1 MPLSTGARRL
11 AGAMLPALLLAACA
25 TPPQTKQLFLTP
37 GATLPASVE
46 LAQTPFFPQQRY
58 QCGPAALATVL
69 AAHAVS
75 VTPDELVERV
85 YLPALQGSLR
95 EEIAA
100 AARDHGM
107 LAYLLRPSL
116 ADLLEETAHGNPVLV
131 FQNLGLP
138 ILPKW
143 HYAVVIGYDLSSRE
157 IVLRSGTTR
166 RWRTTL
172 GTFERTWSRGDY
184 WALVILPAGDVPA
197 TALPAPYLQAARD
210 LEVSG
215 QLQAARVA
223 YRAATERWPDLA
235 AGWLSWGNSLYAD
248 GQSRESAAAFR
259 QATVLAPTDPRAWN
273 NLAYALLETACVIQA
288 QQAAAC
294 AVVLAPGEPEYLETQ
309 AEIAALAA
317 GTEAL
322 PVQCAPLQCPASLV
336 PENKQTPAL
345 Q

>member
-1 MPLSTGARRL
+1 MQLSTGARQL
-11 AGAMLPALLLAACA
+11 AGAILLALLLAACA
-25 TPPQTKQLFLTP
+25 TPPQTQQLFLTP
-37 GATLPASVE
+37 GDTLPARVE

-69 AAHAVS
+69 ASHAVS
-75 VTPDELVERV
+75 VTPDELVEHV
-85 YLPALQGSLR
+85 YIPALQGSVR

-107 LAYLLRPSL
+107 LAYPLHPSL

-131 FQNLGLP
+131 LQNIGLP

-143 HYAVVIGYDLSSRE
+143 HYAVVIGYDLASRE

-197 TALPAPYLQAARD
+197 SASPASYLQAARD
-210 LEVSG
+210 LEVTG
-215 QLQAARVA
+215 QVKAARTA
-223 YRAATERWPDLA
+223 YRAATERWPDLP

-248 GQSRESAAAFR
+248 GQFSESATAFR
-259 QATVLAPTDPRAWN
+259 QATVLAPADPRAWN
-273 NLAYALLETACVIQA
+273 NLAYALLETACHVQA
-288 QQAAAC
+288 RQAAAC
-294 AVVLAPGEPEYLETQ
+294 AVVMAPGELEYLESQ
-309 AEIAALAA
+309 AEIAARIA
-317 GTEAL
+317 GTALL
-322 PVQCAPLQCPASLV
+322 PVQCTPLQCPAATA
-336 PENKQTPAL
+336 PEKE
-345 Q
+345 